1 MTGHTGDAN
10 TAVKFTSDQ
19 TVETATPREPAGC
32 GRFQPCGGI
41 VGKDQDGSWMVD
53 GWFQLHSGD
62 DAAMYVERLPGT
74 AGGVIILRAN
84 AVRAELLVEPFDGE
98 YADILDISQV
108 PKALPPGGLE
118 YGHWYYIA
126 GVLEPSDILLD
137 ANGIPVILDANGDP
151 LDDFLDED
159 HRSILGDPVVT
170 KKGHDYVYLYDGTTV
185 FSGSHERS
193 FNFIQPFAPPQRYH

>member
-1 MTGHTGDAN
+1 
-10 TAVKFTSDQ
+10 
-19 TVETATPREPAGC
+19 
-32 GRFQPCGGI
+32 
-41 VGKDQDGSWMVD
+41 MVD